1 MTTDQLETLGAMV
14 RAGIKP
20 VIVTEEPKPKWSRL
34 ILPLLFVL
42 CVVVAVSLNSAMYG
56 GGR

>member
-20 VIVTEEPKPKWSRL
+20 VIVTEEPKPKWSRI
-34 ILPLLFVL
+34 ILPLMFVVCL
-42 CVVVAVSLNSAMYG
+42 VVAVGLNAAMYG